1 MSDPTTTNII
11 LAVPPRGVDVGTWDV
26 PLNGDMTIID
36 ACFGTVSTVALSNVP
51 VSLTV
56 TQVQSNLLRFTGTI
70 VGNIAVTVPAI
81 VKSWYVE
88 NLCVVGASLYVTL
101 GNASG
106 GQIVGLPPGEI
117 VQVISDGTNIKFAN
131 LGRVGT
137 YLDDASI
144 VVPSWITACTVPPYL
159 NCDGSIY
166 SAVTYPALF
175 AKIGTTTLPDLRGRS
190 RAALNQGTGRITT
203 AISGIDGNTIF
214 SAGGTDGITLT
225 APQVPIITP
234 TGLVSAPIITFTNG
248 NFSLAGSAAA
258 GFSPGGGLAPIAL
271 GSINPTVTSS
281 APIFTGNA
289 FGGGLAHPNM
299 GPVQISGITM
309 IRAA

>member
-1 MSDPTTTNII
+1 MADPTTTNIV
-11 LAVPPRGVDVGTWDV
+11 LAVPTRGSDVGTWDV

-36 ACFGTVSTVALSNVP
+36 ACFGTVTTKALSNVP

-56 TQVQSNLLRFTGTI
+56 TEVQANLLRFTGTI
-70 VGNIAVTVPAI
+70 AGNIAVTIPAI

-88 NLCVVGASLYVTL
+88 NLCMAAPLYVTL

-106 GQIVGLPPGEI
+106 GQIVGLPPGEVVQI
-117 VQVISDGTNIKFAN
+117 VSDGTNIKFVN
-131 LGRVGT
+131 LGRIGT
-137 YLDDASI
+137 YLDDAGTA
-144 VVPSWITACTVPPYL
+144 VPSWVTACTVPPYL
-159 NCDGSIY
+159 NCDGSTY

-190 RAALNQGTGRITT
+190 RASLNQGTGRITT
-203 AISGIDGNTIF
+203 AVSGIDGNTIF
-214 SAGGTDGITLT
+214 SAGGADGITLT
-225 APQVPIITP
+225 APQIPIITP
-234 TGLVSAPIITFTNG
+234 AGLVSAPTITFTNG
-248 NFSLAGSAAA
+248 SFNLAGSSAS
-258 GFSPGGGLAPIAL
+258 GFSPGGGLAPIGL
-271 GSINPTVTSS
+271 GQINPTITAT

-299 GPVQISGITM
+299 GPTQISGITM